1 MTTDFPP
8 LLGYADRLSVRA
20 GETVAVKVSSY
31 LKGRY
36 TARLVRN
43 ICADPNPKGIGL
55 TEASLTSDFSGSY
68 QARIQPFFPGSS
80 AEIALPPKPA
90 FPKIFT
96 LTAMVW
102 PTRLESGKQVVFSI
116 GNADSGPGL
125 MLGLAEDGHPWVA
138 ARLADGDWAEVILK
152 GSLGERRWA
161 RLSVDVNSLTNTL
174 TLQAQSGET
183 REASHVVSDKPIA
196 LSTETPDS
204 LIIAAAH
211 TPGPR
216 LNFNGKIEGPAIQE
230 SNFKPDESEWGQ
242 SQNALFAQWDF
253 SKRISSNQIFDIG
266 PHQLHG
272 ELVNF
277 PARAMRGSNW
287 DGSEMCWRHAP
298 DQYGAIHFHE
308 DDIYDFNWDTDFLF
322 HVPKE
327 LQPGVYGIRLEQE
340 EFQDTI
346 PLFVC
351 PPQGQRTARI
361 CVLVSTF
368 TYTVY
373 GNHARPDYD
382 PSWKEKIEAWDAY
395 PWNPAEYPHYGCSTY
410 NFHSDGSGICHASHQ
425 RPLFNL
431 RPGYLTFGASACS
444 GLRHFQADSHLIAWL
459 EHQGYDYDIVTDRE
473 LHDEGVSAIAGYAL
487 VTTGSHPEYH
497 TPETLDALLQYRD
510 QGGHLCYL
518 GGNGFYWRV
527 AVHTENPSL
536 IEIRRAEGGIRAWAS
551 EPGEYYNA
559 FDGQY
564 GGLWRRNGRP
574 PQALVGVGFSSQG
587 RFYGSYYRRTPES
600 YDARF
605 AWMFEGIDDELI
617 GDFGFSGGGA
627 AGFELDRYD
636 HFLGSPENAVVLASS
651 ENHNDTFVVVP
662 EEKLTHTANAAGVSD
677 TELIRA
683 DIVYFETPAGGAV
696 FATGS
701 ITFCGSLP
709 HNGFKNNVSGLLGNV
724 FDRFLGVRQKTT
736 EKA

>member
-20 GETVAVKVSSY
+20 GETVAIKVSSY
-31 LKGRY
+31 LKGHY
-36 TARLVRN
+36 TARLVRT
-43 ICADPNPKGIGL
+43 ICADPNPGGIGL
-55 TEASLTSDFSGSY
+55 IEESVESEFSGRY
-68 QARIQPFFPGSS
+68 PARIQPFRPGSC
-80 AEIALPPKPA
+80 AEIALPPEPEL
-90 FPKIFT
+90 PQIFT
-96 LTAMVW
+96 LTAMIW
-102 PTRLESGKQVVFSI
+102 PTRLASGRQVVFSI
-116 GNADSGPGL
+116 GNAESGATL
-125 MLGLAEDGHPWVA
+125 MLGLAESGHPWVA
-138 ARLADGDWAEVILK
+138 ARLADDDWAEVIV
-152 GSLGERRWA
+152 ERPLSERQWA
-161 RLSVDVNSLTNTL
+161 RLSVNVNGLANTL
-174 TLQAQSGET
+174 TLVAQNGET
-183 REASHVVSDKPIA
+183 CERSQLIADKPVA
-196 LSTETPDS
+196 LSSDVPDS
-204 LIIAAAH
+204 LVIAAAH

-216 LNFNGKIEGPAIQE
+216 LNFNGKIEDPAIRE
-230 SNFKPDESEWGQ
+230 GDFDPDGPIRTPEPGAW
-242 SQNALFAQWDF
+242 FAQWDF
-253 SKRISSNQIFDIG
+253 ARDIPSNRVVDIG

-287 DGSEMCWRHAP
+287 NGTEMCWRHSP

-308 DDIYDFNWDTDFLF
+308 DDIYDFDWDTDFLF
-322 HVPKE
+322 HVPKG
-327 LQPGVYGIRLEQE
+327 LRPGVYGVRLEQE
-340 EFQDTI
+340 EFQDTV

-351 PPQGQRTARI
+351 PPRGQQTARL

-382 PSWKEKIEAWDAY
+382 SSWQKKIEAWDAY
-395 PWNPAEYPHYGCSTY
+395 PWNAAEYPHYGCSTY
-410 NFHSDGSGICHASHQ
+410 NFHSDRSGICHASHR

-431 RPGYLTFGASACS
+431 RPGYLTFGASTCS

-459 EHQGYDYDIVTDRE
+459 ENQGYDYDIVTDRE
-473 LHDEGVSAIAGYAL
+473 LHDEGVSAIAGYAM

-497 TPETLDALLQYRD
+497 TPQTLDALLQYRD

-527 AVHTENPSL
+527 AVHPENPSL

-574 PQALVGVGFSSQG
+574 PQALVGVGFSAQG
-587 RFYGSYYRRTPES
+587 RFFGSYYRRTPES
-600 YDARF
+600 HDARF

-627 AGFELDRYD
+627 AGFELDRCD

-662 EEKLTHTANAAGVSD
+662 EEQLTHTANAAGVPD
-677 TELIRA
+677 ADLIRA
-683 DIVYFETPAGGAV
+683 DMVYFETPAGGAV
-696 FATGS
+696 FSTGS

-709 HNGFKNNVSGLLGNV
+709 HNGFRNNISVLLGNV
-724 FDRFLGVRQKTT
+724 FDRFLR
-736 EKA
+736 AR